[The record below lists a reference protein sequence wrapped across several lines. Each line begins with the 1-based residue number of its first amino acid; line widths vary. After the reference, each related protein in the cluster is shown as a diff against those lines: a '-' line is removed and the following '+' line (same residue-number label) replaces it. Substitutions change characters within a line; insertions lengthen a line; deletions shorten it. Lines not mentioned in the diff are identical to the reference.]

1 MKPFVLYDLINNT
14 EQVILRPERVAL
26 YNPQVLKK
34 YSRKRAMKRFLRVVK
49 EKLKWAAIMLAQ
61 LAISYASGILF
72 YIAIAEKL
80 REVRG
85 YDAIGGEVFAAGL
98 VAYGMFLFLQWLECC
113 SLMSLHSLMMTEHR
127 LMWIPLRRSAS
138 GIRM

>member
-14 EQVILRPERVAL
+14 EQVILRPERIAL
-26 YNPQVLKK
+26 YNPPVRKK
-34 YSRKRAMKRFLRVVK
+34 CSRKRVMKRFLRVVK

-61 LAISYASGILF
+61 LAISFASGILF

-98 VAYGMFLFLQWLECC
+98 VAYGMFLFLQWLGDWVW
-113 SLMSLHSLMMTEHR
+113 T
-127 LMWIPLRRSAS
+127 RRQ
-138 GIRM
+138 

>member
-26 YNPQVLKK
+26 YNPPVRKK

-61 LAISYASGILF
+61 LAISFASGILF

-98 VAYGMFLFLQWLECC
+98 VAYGMFLLLQWLGDW
-113 SLMSLHSLMMTEHR
+113 LWT
-127 LMWIPLRRSAS
+127 RRQ
-138 GIRM
+138 

>member
-14 EQVILRPERVAL
+14 EQVILRPERGAL
-26 YNPQVLKK
+26 YNPPVRKK

-61 LAISYASGILF
+61 LAISFASGILF

-98 VAYGMFLFLQWLECC
+98 VAYGMFLLLQWLGDW
-113 SLMSLHSLMMTEHR
+113 LWT
-127 LMWIPLRRSAS
+127 RRQ
-138 GIRM
+138 

>member
-14 EQVILRPERVAL
+14 EQVILGRNGLHYIIHRFGRNIHE
-26 YNPQVLKK
+26 
-34 YSRKRAMKRFLRVVK
+34 KRAMKRFLRVVK

-61 LAISYASGILF
+61 LAISFASGILF

-98 VAYGMFLFLQWLECC
+98 VAYGMFLFLQWLGDWVW
-113 SLMSLHSLMMTEHR
+113 T
-127 LMWIPLRRSAS
+127 RRQ
-138 GIRM
+138 